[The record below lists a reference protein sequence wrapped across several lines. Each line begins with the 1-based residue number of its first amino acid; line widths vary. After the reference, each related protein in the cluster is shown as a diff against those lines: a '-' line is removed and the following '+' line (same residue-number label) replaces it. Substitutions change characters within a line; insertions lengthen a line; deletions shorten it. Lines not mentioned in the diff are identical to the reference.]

1 MLSLL
6 ALVSSLSWGA
16 ADFLGGLSSRRGSTV
31 ATLAISYPIGAVFL
45 TGIGFYFIPGFVSVE
60 VLGWS
65 LAAGIVGIS
74 GIGMLYLALARGT
87 MGTVSPIT
95 AVASAAVP
103 VAFASARGQSLSV
116 WSISAMA
123 LALAAVYMVT
133 REKPHGQRA
142 PALSLVLALSGGVA
156 LGCYL
161 TIIGS
166 APTESGLWVVTLGR
180 WVSTAIIVL
189 ILLLRAKRTRL
200 PQAPWILALGAGI
213 LDASANAL
221 FQVAAQ
227 SGNLAVIAV
236 MGSLYPV
243 TTVLLARFVLNERLG
258 RLQGMGVAF
267 ALVAA
272 TALALQ

>member
-1 MLSLL
+1 
-6 ALVSSLSWGA
+6 
-16 ADFLGGLSSRRGSTV
+16 
-31 ATLAISYPIGAVFL
+31 
-45 TGIGFYFIPGFVSVE
+45 
-60 VLGWS
+60 
-65 LAAGIVGIS
+65 
-74 GIGMLYLALARGT
+74 
-87 MGTVSPIT
+87 
-95 AVASAAVP
+95 
-103 VAFASARGQSLSV
+103 
-116 WSISAMA
+116 
-123 LALAAVYMVT
+123 
-133 REKPHGQRA
+133 
-142 PALSLVLALSGGVA
+142 
-156 LGCYL
+156 
-161 TIIGS
+161 
-166 APTESGLWVVTLGR
+166 VVTLGR

-189 ILLLRAKRTRL
+189 ILLLRAKRTGL

-258 RLQGMGVAF
+258 RLQGIGVAF

>member
-103 VAFASARGQSLSV
+103 VAFAAASGESLSV

-133 REKPHGQRA
+133 RERPRGQRA
-142 PALSLVLALSGGVA
+142 RALSLVLALSGGVA

-166 APTESGLWVVTLGR
+166 APPGSGIWVVTLGR
-180 WVSTAIIVL
+180 WVSTSLIVL
-189 ILLLRAKRTRL
+189 ILVLRAKRTGL

-258 RLQGMGVAF
+258 RLQGLGVAF